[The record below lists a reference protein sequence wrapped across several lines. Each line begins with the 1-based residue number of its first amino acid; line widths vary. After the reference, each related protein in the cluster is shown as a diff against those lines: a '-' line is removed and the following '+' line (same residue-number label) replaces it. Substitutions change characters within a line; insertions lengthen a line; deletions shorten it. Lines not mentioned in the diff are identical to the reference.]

1 MLAFEL
7 FCDTLELLQ
16 SSYRCWLEQS
26 LTLEP
31 PKLTEL
37 PLFSRIESDY

>member
-31 PKLTEL
+31 PQID
-37 PLFSRIESDY
+37 RITLIQSNRF